1 MMIVNKCVYNYLR
14 LLKGDH
20 AMEEKPNT
28 VDRNLE
34 QFLSDF
40 RRDRISNSQ
49 LEEARMWYKRFTGK
63 EYTSD
68 TSELIE
74 IYRSLKETA

>member
-1 MMIVNKCVYNYLR
+1 
-14 LLKGDH
+14 
-20 AMEEKPNT
+20 MEEKPNT